1 MVGVNGKLRP
11 TRGGLTLDSKA
22 QQWLRAF
29 IQQYRN
35 SLLVLLGLK
44 VLMIVSQVLC
54 FWTFS
59 QLMSQL
65 IVEHQALN
73 EQVFLQFVASSVSW
87 AVFKALSD
95 WLQLRSKLNIEA
107 NVESLCKQRLLTY
120 QKVLIAKT
128 SSYYWHHIWLT
139 HIPSVSTY
147 LTEYQIQKWLS
158 GLIPLLVIGAIFPV
172 NYLIAI
178 LLIVTLPLIPIFMIL
193 VGHGAAKLHR
203 QHFLALERLGGLFI
217 DRLKGMTLITAFRRH
232 EQETERLRLGSE
244 VVNQRTMRVV
254 SVAFLSNTVLDFFA
268 TVSMALIA
276 VFIGFNL
283 LGEINIGPDIAFS
296 DGLYLLLIS
305 PLLFSELK
313 ALGCFYHQKAEAEA
327 ASEAL
332 SPLYDIK
339 DTAIAP
345 QSDKG
350 FHWQNFE
357 VTEPALYAESLSI
370 KRSEHIKLS
379 GLSGSGKTVL
389 LEALMGLRACTHRL
403 PENIAF
409 VGQHA
414 VITPFTVADNLA
426 LDAVFSDAE
435 LLAVI
440 EQVGLTQWLSN
451 LPQGLHSI
459 MGEYPPMSGGEAHR
473 LALARVLLRKP
484 AIVLL
489 DEPTAHLP
497 EQLHIQLSQLIHT
510 VFVDQTLIWASH
522 KTLPME
528 WFDKEWSV
536 DNGTIHDDKHSTRSG
551 Q

>member
-1 MVGVNGKLRP
+1 ME
-11 TRGGLTLDSKA
+11 SKA

-29 IQQYRN
+29 IKQYRN
-35 SLLVLLGLK
+35 ALVTLLALK
-44 VLMIVSQVLC
+44 VLMIISQVLC

-59 QLMSQL
+59 QLMYQL
-65 IVEHQALN
+65 IVEQQKLN
-73 EQVFLQFVASSVSW
+73 EPLFFKFVVSIGSW
-87 AVFKALSD
+87 AILKFFSD
-95 WLQLRSKLNIEA
+95 WLQLRTKLKIETEL
-107 NVESLCKQRLLTY
+107 ESLCQQRLLAH
-120 QKVLIAKT
+120 QKVLIGKT

-139 HIPSVSTY
+139 HIPSVATY
-147 LTEYQIQKWLS
+147 LSEYQIQKWLS
-158 GLIPLLVIGAIFPV
+158 GLIPLLVIGSIFPV

-178 LLIVTLPLIPIFMIL
+178 LLMVTLPLIPVFMIL

-217 DRLKGMTLITAFRRH
+217 DRLKGMTLIAAFKRH
-232 EQETERLRLGSE
+232 DHETERLKLASE

-283 LGEINIGPDIAFS
+283 LGEINVGPDIAFS

-313 ALGCFYHQKAEAEA
+313 ALGRFYHQKAEAEA

-345 QSDKG
+345 QSNKD
-350 FHWQNFE
+350 FHWQSFE
-357 VTEPALYAESLSI
+357 VTEPVLYAESLSI
-370 KRSEHIKLS
+370 KRGQHIKLS
-379 GLSGSGKTVL
+379 GPSGSGKTVL

-414 VITPFTVADNLA
+414 VITPFTVAENLA

-451 LPQGLHSI
+451 LPEGLYTM

-484 AIVLL
+484 NIVLL

-497 EQLHIQLSQLIHT
+497 EHLHIQLSQLIHT
-510 VFVDQTLIWASH
+510 VFVEQTLIWASH

-536 DNGTIHDDKHSTRSG
+536 DNGTIHDGKHSTRSG

>member
-1 MVGVNGKLRP
+1 
-11 TRGGLTLDSKA
+11 LDSTA

-29 IQQYRN
+29 IKQYRN
-35 SLLVLLGLK
+35 ALVTVLALK

-95 WLQLRSKLNIEA
+95 WLQIRTKLKIETDL
-107 NVESLCKQRLLTY
+107 ESLCKQRLLVH
-120 QKVLIAKT
+120 QKVLIGKT

-139 HIPSVSTY
+139 HIPSVATY
-147 LTEYQIQKWLS
+147 LSEYQVQKWLS

-217 DRLKGMTLITAFRRH
+217 DRLKGMMLIAAFKRH
-232 EQETERLRLGSE
+232 DQETERLKLASD

-254 SVAFLSNTVLDFFA
+254 SMAFLSNTVLDFFA
-268 TVSMALIA
+268 TVSMALVA

-313 ALGCFYHQKAEAEA
+313 ALGRFYHQKAEAEA

-339 DTAIAP
+339 NTAPAP
-345 QSDKG
+345 SSSTDLQ
-350 FHWQNFE
+350 WQDFKID
-357 VTEPALYAESLSI
+357 EPSLTAVVLTI
-370 KRSEHIKLS
+370 NLGQHIKLS
-379 GLSGSGKTVL
+379 GSSGSGKTVL
-389 LEALMGLRACTHRL
+389 LEALMGLRTSTHRL
-403 PENIAF
+403 PMDVAF

-414 VITPFTVADNLA
+414 VITPFSVADNLA
-426 LDAVFSDAE
+426 LDGAFSDDE

-440 EQVGLTQWLSN
+440 HQVELTQWVEA
-451 LPQGLHSI
+451 LPQGLNTI
-459 MGEYPPMSGGEAHR
+459 MGEHPPMSGGEAHR
-473 LALARVLLRKP
+473 LALARVLLRNP
-484 AIVLL
+484 RMVLL

-497 EQLHIQLSQLIHT
+497 ESLHLQLSQLIHQ
-510 VFVDQTLIWASH
+510 VFENKTLIWASH
-522 KTLPME
+522 KALPME
-528 WFDKEWSV
+528 WFDREWNVENGVINDQPLNQGVV
-536 DNGTIHDDKHSTRSG
+536 DE